1 MAEVKATDKDSPKI
15 VTGKNPDNKQA
26 AYYTGTEFFPG
37 DTKDPIGKYT
47 QPKEYS
53 DVDLSNNGYPQT
65 GIKTDGIEKRGVG
78 AATKG
83 TKARGPMA

>member
-47 QPKEYS
+47 QP
-53 DVDLSNNGYPQT
+53 
-65 GIKTDGIEKRGVG
+65 
-78 AATKG
+78 
-83 TKARGPMA
+83 